1 MNFSI
6 DSQYFWDKIRKLKEV
21 QSSATAKEL
30 MITLNESKSG
40 SSLMTLIEEMF
51 TLVEE
56 VTMTTQPLTDTT
68 IHGFFSSPIQCPE
81 TTKLRRLLVQLRAE

>member
-1 MNFSI
+1 M
-6 DSQYFWDKIRKLKEV
+6 RKLKEV
-21 QSSATAKEL
+21 QSSPIAKEL

-40 SSLMTLIEEMF
+40 SSLMTLVEEMF

-56 VTMTTQPLTDTT
+56 VTMTTQSLTDTT
-68 IHGFFSSPIQCPE
+68 IHGLLSSPIQCPE